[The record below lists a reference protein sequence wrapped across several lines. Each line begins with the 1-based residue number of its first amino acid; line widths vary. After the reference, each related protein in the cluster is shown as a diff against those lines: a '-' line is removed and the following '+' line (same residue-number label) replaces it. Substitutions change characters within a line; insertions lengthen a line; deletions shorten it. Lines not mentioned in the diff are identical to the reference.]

1 MLPREAASKTAMNPT
16 PSPLDEARSV
26 LKQHF
31 GYDRFKPAQEQVISA
46 ALNGEDV
53 LAVLQ
58 TGYGKSVCFQIPAA
72 MRDGC
77 ALVISPLIALMKDQ
91 VDGANSKGIKA
102 SFVNSS
108 LDADEVARRLSE
120 FAAGAFK
127 LLYVAP
133 ERIGTNLFRAAL
145 AKATVSFI
153 VVDEAHC
160 ASMWGHD
167 FRPSFA
173 RIHEIS
179 SMLWQAHNTRPPI
192 IAVTAT
198 ATNDIEGDIAAAVG
212 MSEGYVRVVG
222 DPVRPNLDYDTM
234 NAQYSEWSSVMRLAR
249 QRFSL
254 PGRHLVYASTR
265 KGAEKVV
272 EMLTQDFGDGFA
284 LAYHGGM
291 DKDDRTTV
299 QDAFVRGKVSV
310 VVATNAFG
318 MGIDVPDIR
327 TVAHLGVPGSI
338 ESYVQETGRAG
349 RDGKPSTVVLIPS
362 EFAITLQRSFID
374 GNNPPMRVYV
384 RLWDWLCKRTLD
396 GTVIRLS
403 AASIAE
409 RLQRETDLGE
419 VSEAAVSTAL
429 NVLEGHRL
437 VQRAYYEGGAPVRV
451 NLDEASQ
458 AKLRSNKVGKW
469 LLAKALEVAGKSGL
483 DRVEI
488 DVDNTDA
495 PFEMG
500 ISARSFSTLLNEL
513 DVSDVIDVGRVFT
526 GKTTAVLDPEVD
538 LMERLPVAQLEA
550 KRKRDLARFQAMLTY
565 SGLAS
570 NAARRQFIRDYFLG
584 EQPGV
589 SRAVPQG

>member
-1 MLPREAASKTAMNPT
+1 MNPN

-91 VDGANSKGIKA
+91 VDGANAKGIKA

-108 LDADEVARRLSE
+108 LDADEVARRLNE
-120 FAAGAFK
+120 FASGAFK

-133 ERIGTNLFRAAL
+133 ERITTNLFRAAL

-198 ATNDIEGDIAAAVG
+198 ATNDIEDDIASAVG

-272 EMLTQDFGDGFA
+272 EMLTQDFGKGFA

-327 TVAHLGVPGSI
+327 TVAHMGVPGSI

-362 EFAITLQRSFID
+362 DFAISLQRSFID
-374 GNNPPMRVYV
+374 GNNPPMRVYA
-384 RLWDWLCKRTLD
+384 RLWDWLCKHTLD
-396 GTVIRLS
+396 GAVLRLS

-419 VSEAAVSTAL
+419 VSEAAIATAL

-451 NLDEASQ
+451 RLDEASQ
-458 AKLRSNKVGKW
+458 GKLRSNKVGKW
-469 LLAKALEVAGKSGL
+469 LLAKALAVAGTSGL
-483 DRVEI
+483 DQVEI
-488 DVDNTDA
+488 DVDKTDA

-500 ISARSFSTLLNEL
+500 ISARSFNTMLSEL

-526 GKTTAVLDPEVD
+526 GKTTAVLDHEVD

-550 KRKRDLARFQAMLTY
+550 KRKRDVARFQAMLTY
-565 SGLAS
+565 AGLNS
-570 NAARRQFIRDYFLG
+570 NGARRQFIRDYFLG